1 MNKLL
6 ILLIG
11 LAGDVFGVYVN
22 MLIWNLYMPISFGLP
37 ELNML
42 QAFIV
47 TIVGASLFRGKL
59 VQILDAEHRN
69 MLMGIKG
76 GIEEYNRKSAV
87 MSVFYPIGKLA
98 AAYVISLVVL

>member
-1 MNKLL
+1 MNKVLL
-6 ILLIG
+6 IIVGLL
-11 LAGDVFGVYVN
+11 GDVFGIYAN
-22 MLIWNLYMPISFGLP
+22 MLIWNLYMPVSFGLP

-47 TIVGASLFRGKL
+47 SIVGASLFRGKL

-76 GIEEYNRKSAV
+76 GLEEYNRKSAI
-87 MSVFYPIGKLA
+87 MSVLHPVVKLA
-98 AAYVISLVVL
+98 AAYLFSLVLL